1 LRGGHSVAELLAAA
15 VVRLSACGVDSPRL
29 DAEVLLARALGIDR
43 GRLSLLLAGGGGWP
57 PGGPAVGEAEAAVF
71 RALVRRRALREPLAY
86 ITGVKEFWSLD
97 LEVTPDVL
105 IPRPETEI
113 LVQEALSQL
122 PPSRAAVV
130 VDVGTG
136 SGAVAI
142 AVAAE
147 RPAALVAATD
157 ISAPALAVARR
168 NIARHGL
175 ASRVFPVQCD
185 LLSAVLPE
193 TSRGTVA
200 GVEMPRIVLSNPP
213 YVGLE
218 ERDTLMPEVRAHEA
232 HGALFAGAGGLEVI
246 ERLIPQAAVV
256 LSHGEW
262 LMMEV
267 ASTHAAEVASILSAT
282 GAWDEVSVRNDYA
295 GLPRVARAR
304 RSRR

>member
-57 PGGPAVGEAEAAVF
+57 PGGPAVGEPEAAVF
-71 RALVRRRALREPLAY
+71 RALVKRRALREPLAY

-113 LVQEALSQL
+113 LVEEALSQL

-130 VDVGTG
+130 VDMGTG

-185 LLSAVLPE
+185 LLSGVLPE
-193 TSRGTVA
+193 TSRGTGA
-200 GVEMPRIVLSNPP
+200 EMPRIVLSNPP

-218 ERDTLMPEVRAHEA
+218 ERDTLMPEVRAHEPHA
-232 HGALFAGAGGLEVI
+232 ALFAGAGGLEVI

-256 LSHGEW
+256 LSQGEW

-267 ASTHAAEVASILSAT
+267 ASTHAADVASILSAT
-282 GAWDEVSVRNDYA
+282 GAWDEVTVRNDYA

-304 RSRR
+304 RSGR